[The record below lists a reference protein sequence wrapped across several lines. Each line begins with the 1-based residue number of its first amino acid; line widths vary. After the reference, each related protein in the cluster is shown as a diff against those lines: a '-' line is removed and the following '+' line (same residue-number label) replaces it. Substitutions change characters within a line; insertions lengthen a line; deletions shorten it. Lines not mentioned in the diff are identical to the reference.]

1 MSRRRFGLADQMKFA
16 SFSSDFNPIYID
28 PVASRRLIYGQ
39 PVVPGA
45 TPCRV
50 RWPLC
55 ERLPKAYDG
64 SKPNLLV
71 H

>member
-1 MSRRRFGLADQMKFA
+1 MSRRRFGLADQMTFA
-16 SFSSDFNPIYID
+16 SFSSDFDPIYID

-55 ERLPKAYDG
+55 ER
-64 SKPNLLV
+64 
-71 H
+71 